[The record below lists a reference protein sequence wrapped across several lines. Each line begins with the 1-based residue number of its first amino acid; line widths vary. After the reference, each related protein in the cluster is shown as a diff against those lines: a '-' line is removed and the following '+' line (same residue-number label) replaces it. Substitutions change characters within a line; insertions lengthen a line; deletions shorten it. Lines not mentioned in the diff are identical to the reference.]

1 MNLLELIN
9 TYGQRPS
16 TGVPDWMLGYYKRYA
31 ISFATGETDLQT
43 QVCWLQSRN
52 FTIDLRLP
60 IASEQLPAKPWADYS
75 AEELRQLG
83 NYEGW
88 EALCDW
94 DGDILSWRDT
104 DCSLQ
109 FHNRWIEPGIIKR
122 FGNCMIELAPSGA
135 YVEDWRI
142 QPSAPGVLAGLRL
155 VEERDLATGEV
166 RHSGGGLIVCGDY
179 AGLVLGRN
187 KNIAPNQSYNAL
199 RSMAVA
205 AQGDAAQLA
214 ALFNFE
220 TSVAQGSIESGYKI
234 ALSTQPARVGESLCS
249 LDGFELVTGESGAN
263 EQQRVRQTLDC
274 DGIPCERIFTIDTLE
289 ANIGYESTTSFT
301 PAAEIW
307 FAREAQ
313 TLTRYTKPVY

>member
-1 MNLLELIN
+1 MNLHELIHR
-9 TYGQRPS
+9 YGQRS
-16 TGVPDWMLGYYKRYA
+16 ATGVPDWMLGYFKRYS
-31 ISFATGETDLQT
+31 ISFANGETDLHT

-60 IASEQLPAKPWADYS
+60 IAAEQLPVKDWAEYS
-75 AEELRQLG
+75 AEELCQLG

-94 DGDILSWRDT
+94 EGDVLSWRDT
-104 DCSLQ
+104 DTSLQ
-109 FHNRWIEPGIIKR
+109 FHNRWVEPGILKR

-135 YVEDWRI
+135 YVEDWRL

-155 VEERDLATGEV
+155 LEERNLATGEV
-166 RHSGGGLIVCGDY
+166 RHRGGGLIVCGDY
-179 AGLVLGRN
+179 AGLVLGRSHS
-187 KNIAPNQSYNAL
+187 ITPAQPYNAL

-205 AQGDAAQLA
+205 AQGQAEQLA

-220 TSVAQGSIESGYKI
+220 TSVAQGSLQDGYQVI
-234 ALSTQPARVGESLCS
+234 LSTQPGRVGQSLCT
-249 LDGFELVTGESGAN
+249 LDGFELVDGTTAIEGG
-263 EQQRVRQTLDC
+263 QVRQILDC

-289 ANIGYESTTSFT
+289 PRGDFSISTGFT
-301 PAAEIW
+301 PAAETW

-313 TLTRYTKPVY
+313 TLTRYTKPVF

>member
-9 TYGQRPS
+9 RCGQRPAG
-16 TGVPDWMLGYYKRYA
+16 GVPDWMLGYFKRYS
-31 ISFATGETDLQT
+31 ISFANGETDLHT
-43 QVCWLQSRN
+43 HVCWLQSRN

-60 IASEQLPAKPWADYS
+60 IKGEQLPARAWVDYS
-75 AEELRQLG
+75 ADELRQLG

-94 DGDILSWRDT
+94 EGDVLSWRDT

-109 FHNRWIEPGIIKR
+109 FHNRWVEPGILKR

-135 YVEDWRI
+135 YVEDWRL
-142 QPSAPGVLAGLRL
+142 QPSSPGVLAGLRL
-155 VEERDLATGEV
+155 LEERNLATGEV
-166 RHSGGGLIVCGDY
+166 RHRGGGLIVCGDY

-187 KNIAPNQSYNAL
+187 QSFTPEQSYNAL

-205 AQGDAAQLA
+205 AQGQAAQLA

-220 TSVAQGSIESGYKI
+220 TSVAQGSIDKGYEVV
-234 ALSTQPARVGESLCS
+234 LSTQPGRVGQSLCS
-249 LDGFELVTGESGAN
+249 LDGFERMADG
-263 EQQRVRQTLDC
+263 RVRQILEC
-274 DGIPCERIFTIDTLE
+274 EGIPCERIFTIDTLE
-289 ANIGYESTTSFT
+289 SGIEFS
-301 PAAEIW
+301 AATGFSPEAETW

-313 TLTRYTKPVY
+313 TLTRYTKPVF

>member
-9 TYGQRPS
+9 RCGQRPAG
-16 TGVPDWMLGYYKRYA
+16 GVPDWMLGYFKRYS
-31 ISFATGETDLQT
+31 ISFANGETDLHT
-43 QVCWLQSRN
+43 HVCWLQSRN

-60 IASEQLPAKPWADYS
+60 IKGEQLPARAWADYS
-75 AEELRQLG
+75 ADELRQLG

-94 DGDILSWRDT
+94 EGDVLSWRDT

-109 FHNRWIEPGIIKR
+109 FHNRWVEPGILKR

-135 YVEDWRI
+135 YVEDWRL

-155 VEERDLATGEV
+155 VEERNLATGEV
-166 RHSGGGLIVCGDY
+166 RHRGGGLIVCGDY

-187 KNIAPNQSYNAL
+187 QGFTPEQSYNAL

-205 AQGDAAQLA
+205 AQGQAAQLA

-220 TSVAQGSIESGYKI
+220 TSVAQGSIDKGYEVI
-234 ALSTQPARVGESLCS
+234 LSTQPGRVGQSLCA
-249 LDGFELVTGESGAN
+249 LDGFELVADEPG
-263 EQQRVRQTLDC
+263 RVRQVLDC
-274 DGIPCERIFTIDTLE
+274 EGIPCERIFTIDTLE
-289 ANIGYESTTSFT
+289 SGIEFSAATGFT
-301 PAAEIW
+301 PEAEIW

-313 TLTRYTKPVY
+313 TLTRYTKPVF